1 MEAEGYERL
10 LGRLR
15 EMPAVAVGFSGGADS
30 TLLLA
35 VAKEALGDRVLALT
49 AVTPFT
55 ERQEVTDALDLGTRL
70 GVCHELVELAMPEG
84 VETNPPDRC
93 YLCKRALFGK
103 LLQVARDAGFG
114 QVIEGSNLDDLG
126 DFRPGMRALQ
136 ELDIESPLLTCKLS
150 KADVRRLSESLGLPT
165 WNKPTNACLLTRLP
179 IGQRVTMDDL
189 NRLEEAERFLRTRGF
204 LCVRVR
210 VHGDLARIEVTP
222 EQRQRLLGEAEIV
235 AETLEG
241 LGFRHITLDLSG
253 YRLGSMNAVGIGCD
267 RTPANPAAAPAAD
280 PTPPEPVSLETDWP
294 AHSGGKAKSG

>member
-1 MEAEGYERL
+1 MEPDVYKRL
-10 LGRLR
+10 LDRLR
-15 EMPAVAVGFSGGADS
+15 EIPAVAVGFSGGADS

-35 VAKEALGDRVLALT
+35 AAKEALGDRVLAFT

-55 ERQEVTDALDLGTRL
+55 ERQEVTDALALGTRL
-70 GVCHELVELAMPEG
+70 GVRHELVELAMPEG

-126 DFRPGMRALQ
+126 DFRPGMRALR
-136 ELDIESPLLTCKLS
+136 ELEIDSPLLMCKIS

-179 IGQRVTMDDL
+179 IGQRVTMEDL

-204 LCVRVR
+204 ICVRVR
-210 VHGDLARIEVTP
+210 MHGDLARIEVAP
-222 EQRQRLLGEAEIV
+222 EQRRRLLEETEVIV
-235 AETLEG
+235 KTLREF
-241 LGFRHITLDLSG
+241 GFHHITLDLLG
-253 YRLGSMNAVGIGCD
+253 YRFGSMDAVNSGCD
-267 RTPANPAAAPAAD
+267 RIPADAASEPATGPAPAD
-280 PTPPEPVSLETDWP
+280 MGMDRPPQ
-294 AHSGGKAKSG
+294 SGGKIRPS